1 MAGLLAGQ
9 GKTTRKLRTT
19 STLTRAPFR
28 ARFDTPNFTVW
39 SNIMDVETAEVQL
52 KMAERLLE
60 LERQVELN
68 NHEIQVLMRAVASL
82 SAKVNAQAL

>member
-1 MAGLLAGQ
+1 
-9 GKTTRKLRTT
+9 
-19 STLTRAPFR
+19 
-28 ARFDTPNFTVW
+28 
-39 SNIMDVETAEVQL
+39 MDVETAEVQL